1 MHVPQWLRRLR
12 PAFATRNQ
20 PGRASSDRALAH
32 DAALPLGAFALVVGG
47 AAGMNNSAVSA
58 VPDYLPGDAGA
69 YSAGVGF

>member
-20 PGRASSDRALAH
+20 PGRASTDRALAH

-47 AAGMNNSAVSA
+47 AAGMNNIA

-69 YSAGVGF
+69 YSAGTGF